1 MNALALMDNE
11 KIKENMPPV
20 LVEIFDKIKGKYFI
34 KNEIQ
39 NSR

>member
-20 LVEIFDKIKGKYFI
+20 LVEIFDKIGKI
-34 KNEIQ
+34 LHKK
-39 NSR
+39 